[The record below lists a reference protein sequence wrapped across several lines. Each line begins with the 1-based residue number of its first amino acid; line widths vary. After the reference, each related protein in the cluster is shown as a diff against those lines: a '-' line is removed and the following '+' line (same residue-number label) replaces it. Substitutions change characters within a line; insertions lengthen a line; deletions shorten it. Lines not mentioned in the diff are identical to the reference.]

1 MFREWVKHIPS
12 QIELI
17 AIQLP
22 GRENRFHEKPI
33 KKTEKVV
40 NEISNILESYFDKP
54 FAFFGHSMGALLSY
68 ETARSLAENNKN
80 IPEHLFISGRSS
92 PDVVRKKSPIHHLP
106 ENLFLREIQKY
117 GGLPKEVLDDA
128 EMRSFFFPT
137 LRADL
142 EMCEKYIYNKT
153 SALTIPITVY
163 NGLADEGVNP
173 SEKNGWEDMTEMPC
187 EIKYFAGGHFFFRDS
202 ANDFFGQFRTDLENL
217 VSKLR
222 YKESSR
228 VFNGKPLF
236 GK

>member
-1 MFREWVKHIPS
+1 MFRDWVKYIPS

-22 GRENRFHEKPI
+22 GRENRFHEEPI
-33 KKTEKVV
+33 KKTGKAV

-80 IPEHLFISGRSS
+80 IPEHLFVSGRSS
-92 PDVVRKKSPIHHLP
+92 PNTVRKKSPIHHLP
-106 ENLFLREIQKY
+106 EDLFFREIQKY
-117 GGLPKEVLDDA
+117 GGLPKEILDDA

-142 EMCEKYIYNKT
+142 EMCEKYTYNKT
-153 SALTIPITVY
+153 TALNIPITVY

-173 SEKNGWEDMTEMPC
+173 SEKNGWEDMTEMHC

-202 ANDFFGQFRTDLENL
+202 AGDFFRQFRTDLENL
-217 VSKLR
+217 ISKLR

-228 VFNGKPLF
+228 AFNGKPLF
-236 GK
+236 RK

>member
-1 MFREWVKHIPS
+1 MFRDWVKHIPP

-22 GRENRFHEKPI
+22 GRENRFHEDPI
-33 KKTEKVV
+33 RRTETAV
-40 NEISNILESYFDKP
+40 NEISAVLESYFDKP

-68 ETARSLAENNKN
+68 ETTRSLAQNKKN
-80 IPEHLFISGRSS
+80 LPEHLFISGRSS
-92 PDVVRKKSPIHHLP
+92 PDTVRNKSSIHNLP
-106 ENLFLREIQKY
+106 ENLFLVEIQKY
-117 GGLPKEVLDDA
+117 GGLPKEILEDA

-137 LRADL
+137 LRADM
-142 EMCEKYIYNKT
+142 EMCEKYVYKKT

-173 SEKNGWEDMTEMPC
+173 VGKNSWVDMTEMSC
-187 EIKYFAGGHFFFRDS
+187 EIKHFAGGHFFFKDS
-202 ANDFFGQFRTDLENL
+202 ANDFFGQFRKDLENL
-217 VSKLR
+217 VSRSR

-228 VFNGKPLF
+228 VFHGKPLF